1 MWPFLFKLP
10 MLEPIQIIQKYFS
23 KKSFKA
29 FAFQEETW
37 NAFLNGKSGLVNAPT
52 GSGKTF
58 SLALPILAAG
68 SLSNKKGLKAIWIT
82 PIRALSQDLEKAISE
97 AAVEMGIDW
106 DVALRTGDTDT
117 KERARQKKQHPDFLI
132 TTPESLH
139 IMLASKGYHELFK
152 NLDCVVIDEWHEL
165 IGSKRGVQVELALS
179 RLRGLNPD
187 LKTWGISATI
197 GNLDEAA
204 DVLLGIRFPENKKVL
219 IKAGIEKKI
228 EVKSI
233 IPDKIE
239 ELPWAGHLGIKMID
253 KVLPLFELAKTSLVF
268 TNTRSQ
274 TEIWYRQLIEKD
286 TDLAGL
292 LAMHHG
298 SLSGEMRAWVESA
311 LHQGF
316 LKAVVCTSSLD
327 LGVDFR
333 PVEQVLQIGSPKG
346 IARFL
351 QRAGRSGHQPDAIST
366 IYFVPTH
373 ALELMESSCMR
384 KAIEEKIMENR
395 DPFIRAFDVL
405 IQYLV
410 TLAVSEGFNPVE
422 IKNEVLDTF
431 CFSTMND
438 EEWNK
443 VLSFLI
449 HGGKSLGAYDEFSK
463 LELIGD
469 VYKVTSRKQAMRHR
483 LSIGTIVSDPVIKI
497 KTIKGKYLGSIEEYF
512 MSKLKPGEAFWFAGN
527 CLELI
532 QVKEMTALVRKSDEK
547 KAQIPSWAGGR
558 MPLSGQLS
566 GMLRRELSAFADGS
580 IIMDDEFT
588 SLIPLLNKQKEI
600 SIIPKSNQLLI
611 EQYESKDGFHVFIF
625 PFEGRLVHEGL
636 AGLMNYRI
644 GQWMSI
650 SFSIAMNDYGFEM
663 LSDQEIP
670 IEEILGNNVFG
681 TEDLSNDLLNSMNGI
696 EMARRKFRDIAGISG
711 LVFQGFPGKQI
722 QSKHLQASSG
732 LFFDVFK
739 ENEPDHLLLQQA
751 YEEVLLQQMEEKRLR
766 LALERI
772 ENSEI
777 VIKTIN
783 EPSPFSFPI
792 MVDRL
797 REKMSSESLEDRIA
811 KMQRK

>member
-10 MLEPIQIIQKYFS
+10 MLEPIQIIQKYFN

-29 FAFQEETW
+29 FAFQEESW
-37 NAFLNGKSGLVNAPT
+37 NAYLNGKSGLVNAPT

-97 AAVEMGIDW
+97 AAVEMDIDW
-106 DVALRTGDTDT
+106 DIALRTGDTDT

-139 IMLASKGYHELFK
+139 IMLASKGYPDLFK

-204 DVLLGIRFPENKKVL
+204 DVLLGISFPENKKVL

-253 KVLPLFELAKTSLVF
+253 KVLPLFDLAKTSLVF

-274 TEIWYRQLIEKD
+274 TEIWYRNLIEKD

-298 SLSGEMRAWVESA
+298 SLSGEMRSWVESA

-410 TLAVSEGFNPVE
+410 TLAVSEGFNPGE
-422 IKNEVLDTF
+422 IKKEVSDTF

-512 MSKLKPGEAFWFAGN
+512 MSKLKPGEVFWFAGN

-566 GMLRRELSAFADGS
+566 GMLRRELSAFEDGS
-580 IIMDDEFT
+580 IKMDDEFR
-588 SLIPLLNKQKEI
+588 SLIPLLNKQKAI

-611 EQYESKDGFHVFIF
+611 EQYESKDGFHIFIF

-681 TEDLSNDLLNSMNGI
+681 TEDLSNDLLNSINGV

-777 VIKTIN
+777 VIKTIK

>member
-1 MWPFLFKLP
+1 MWPFLLKLP
-10 MLEPIQIIQKYFS
+10 MLKPIQIIQKYFN

-29 FAFQEETW
+29 FAFQEESW
-37 NAFLNGKSGLVNAPT
+37 NAYFDGKSGLVNAPT

-68 SLSNKKGLKAIWIT
+68 SISNKKGLKAIWIT

-97 AAVEMGIDW
+97 AAIEMDINW
-106 DVALRTGDTDT
+106 DIALRTGDTDL

-152 NLDCVVIDEWHEL
+152 NLECVVIDEWHEL

-179 RLRGLNPD
+179 RLRGLNQN

-197 GNLDEAA
+197 GNLEEAA
-204 DVLLGIRFPENKKVL
+204 DVLLGISFPNDKKVL

-233 IPDKIE
+233 IPDTIE

-253 KVLPLFELAKTSLVF
+253 KVLPLFDLAKTSLVF

-286 TDLAGL
+286 ADLAGL

-298 SLSGEMRAWVESA
+298 SLSGEMRSWVESA

-351 QRAGRSGHQPDAIST
+351 QRAGRSGHQPDAVST

-384 KAIEEKIMENR
+384 KAIEGKIMENR
-395 DPFIRAFDVL
+395 EPFIRAFDVL

-410 TLAVSEGFNPVE
+410 TLAVSEGFNPNE
-422 IKNEVLDTF
+422 IKKEVLDTF

-438 EEWNK
+438 EEWDK

-463 LELIGD
+463 LELVGD
-469 VYKVTSRKQAMRHR
+469 VYKVTSRKQIMRHR

-512 MSKLKPGEAFWFAGN
+512 ISKLKPGEVFWFAGN

-532 QVKEMTALVRKSDEK
+532 QVKEMTALVRKSEEK

-566 GMLRRELSAFADGS
+566 GMLRRELSAFVDGS
-580 IIMDDEFT
+580 IKMDDEFR
-588 SLIPLLNKQKEI
+588 SLIPLLNKQKET

-644 GQWMSI
+644 GQWMPI

-663 LSDQEIP
+663 LSNQEIP
-670 IEEILGNNVFG
+670 IEEALANNVFG
-681 TEDLSNDLLNSMNGI
+681 TENLSNDLLNSMNGI

-772 ENSEI
+772 ENAEI
-777 VIKTIN
+777 VIIKLS

>member
-1 MWPFLFKLP
+1 

-29 FAFQEETW
+29 FAFQEATW
-37 NAFLNGKSGLVNAPT
+37 NAFFNGKSGLVNAPT

-97 AAVEMGIDW
+97 AAVEMEIDW
-106 DVALRTGDTDT
+106 DIALRTGDTDS

-253 KVLPLFELAKTSLVF
+253 KVLPLFDLAKTSLVF

-351 QRAGRSGHQPDAIST
+351 QRAGRSGHQPDAISI

-410 TLAVSEGFNPVE
+410 TLAVSEGFNPDE

-777 VIKTIN
+777 IIKTIK

>member
-1 MWPFLFKLP
+1 

>member
-10 MLEPIQIIQKYFS
+10 MLEPIQIIQKYFN

-29 FAFQEETW
+29 FAFQEESW
-37 NAFLNGKSGLVNAPT
+37 NAYLNGKSGLVNAPT

-97 AAVEMGIDW
+97 AAVEMEIDW
-106 DVALRTGDTDT
+106 DIALRTGDTDT

-139 IMLASKGYHELFK
+139 IMLASKGYPDLFK

-204 DVLLGIRFPENKKVL
+204 DVLLGISFPENKKVL

-253 KVLPLFELAKTSLVF
+253 KVLPLFDLAKTSLVF

-274 TEIWYRQLIEKD
+274 TEIWYRNLIEKD

-298 SLSGEMRAWVESA
+298 SLSGEMRSWVESA

-410 TLAVSEGFNPVE
+410 TLAVSEGFNPNE
-422 IKNEVLDTF
+422 IKKEVSDTF

-512 MSKLKPGEAFWFAGN
+512 MSKLKPGEVFWFAGN

-566 GMLRRELSAFADGS
+566 GMLRRELSAFEDGS
-580 IIMDDEFT
+580 IKMDDEFR

-611 EQYESKDGFHVFIF
+611 EQYESKDGFHIFIF

-681 TEDLSNDLLNSMNGI
+681 TEDLSNDLLNSMNGV

-777 VIKTIN
+777 VIKTIK

>member
-10 MLEPIQIIQKYFS
+10 MLEPLQIIQKYFS

-37 NAFLNGKSGLVNAPT
+37 NAYLNGKSGLVNAPT

-58 SLALPILAAG
+58 SLALPILASG
-68 SLSNKKGLKAIWIT
+68 FLSNKKGLKAIWIT
-82 PIRALSQDLEKAISE
+82 PIRALSQDLEKAINE
-97 AAVEMGIDW
+97 AALEMNINW
-106 DVALRTGDTDT
+106 DIALRTGDTGT

-139 IMLASKGYHELFK
+139 IMLASKGYPDLFK

-204 DVLLGIRFPENKKVL
+204 DVLLGISFPENKKVL

-253 KVLPLFELAKTSLVF
+253 KVLPLFDLAKTSLVF

-274 TEIWYRQLIEKD
+274 TEIWYRNLIEKD
-286 TDLAGL
+286 TELAGL

-351 QRAGRSGHQPDAIST
+351 QRAGRSGHQPDAVST

-410 TLAVSEGFNPVE
+410 TLAISEGFNPDE
-422 IKNEVLDTF
+422 IKKEVSGTF

-438 EEWNK
+438 EEWSK

-469 VYKVTSRKQAMRHR
+469 VYKVTNRKQAMRHR

-512 MSKLKPGEAFWFAGN
+512 ISKLKPGEAFWFAGI

-566 GMLRRELSAFADGS
+566 GMLRRELSAFADGP
-580 IIMDDEFT
+580 ILMDDEFT

-670 IEEILGNNVFG
+670 IEEILANNVFG

-777 VIKTIN
+777 VIKTIK

-797 REKMSSESLEDRIA
+797 REKMSSESLEERIA